1 MNKQNKSQN
10 KSITIQK
17 EHDFIIETTSKP
29 APASKNMTLYEGMRE
44 LLQVINAITEKAL
57 QSLAKDHGT
66 TADQYT
72 YINNAKSA
80 VQAVTS
86 NKSNKIITNFAVY
99 AHNCCELWNEFFN
112 ISGFEYL
119 DIIEN
124 NEEYS
129 KGLETITADIID
141 IVTYQ
146 LCYFFKFWTFK
157 QILNNEYSSHKEIIN
172 GKLVN
177 TCFNYQEELKTLFTN
192 TDSAGVK
199 TYFKI
204 IQNYAIDA
212 TTDSIF
218 HVDKFQQ
225 HNEFEEYT
233 FTAWRNNNSLPYT
246 IKRYILKDGER
257 EAQIVDIGAFI
268 FNKRICK
275 IYKRYFN
282 SSRFSPYNPLTTYRD
297 NIDNIDLLDFCNSY
311 HPPFFEMPVVDPD
324 SIQACEEMYQEFLE
338 IENYLCDYQNELV
351 QFDLDYL
358 AHLVQKPYEGV
369 EYIMLYVS
377 KERGVGKGVSLAV
390 WCYLVGAGNYT
401 DIGANFENIIG
412 HYNIDIARTILQF
425 KEELGTKT
433 SDGRKIAEYPLYKEE
448 IKKLVAKDSA
458 WVSGKWVKGHM
469 ARIFPR
475 IVLHTNNKN
484 EISVDGKSDRRLV
497 IHVANEDTKK
507 REKIK
512 ELAINFGHKLDQQQN
527 GQIGREFIKYMTLK
541 LLQRQISPTFAHD
554 FNKTPILRRLILKY
568 APMEITAKYEVC
580 KLSLYDLAIELQA
593 IKEHRQRSL
602 GDYILL
608 ENKERKKQLETIE
621 FNANKRVIY
630 DAKTCAEIVQ
640 DLKRQDR
647 RVYISD
653 SPMLILN
660 TYLKNR
666 LDVLNAY
673 GNIELQAGYIIGKN
687 GRYEATNDS
696 KQLSYFWSD
705 FIKKYPSI
713 MQSNKPTSKGN
724 CYTLAPNFEELIINI
739 VDQEDQELE

>member
-1 MNKQNKSQN
+1 MNKQNKS
-10 KSITIQK
+10 ITTQK
-17 EHDFIIETTSKP
+17 EHGFIIETASATTSKT
-29 APASKNMTLYEGMRE
+29 APASKNVTLYEGMRE
-44 LLQVINAITEKAL
+44 LLQVINTITEKAL
-57 QSLAKDHGT
+57 QSLAKEHGT

-80 VQAVTS
+80 VQAVAT
-86 NKSNKIITNFAVY
+86 NKIITNFAVY

-124 NEEYS
+124 NEEYN

-297 NIDNIDLLDFCNSY
+297 NIDNIDL
-311 HPPFFEMPVVDPD
+311 
-324 SIQACEEMYQEFLE
+324 
-338 IENYLCDYQNELV
+338 
-351 QFDLDYL
+351 
-358 AHLVQKPYEGV
+358 
-369 EYIMLYVS
+369 
-377 KERGVGKGVSLAV
+377 
-390 WCYLVGAGNYT
+390 
-401 DIGANFENIIG
+401 
-412 HYNIDIARTILQF
+412 F
-425 KEELGTKT
+425 KHV
-433 SDGRKIAEYPLYKEE
+433 RRC
-448 IKKLVAKDSA
+448 IKS
-458 WVSGKWVKGHM
+458 
-469 ARIFPR
+469 F
-475 IVLHTNNKN
+475 
-484 EISVDGKSDRRLV
+484 
-497 IHVANEDTKK
+497 
-507 REKIK
+507 
-512 ELAINFGHKLDQQQN
+512 
-527 GQIGREFIKYMTLK
+527 
-541 LLQRQISPTFAHD
+541 
-554 FNKTPILRRLILKY
+554 
-568 APMEITAKYEVC
+568 
-580 KLSLYDLAIELQA
+580 
-593 IKEHRQRSL
+593 
-602 GDYILL
+602 
-608 ENKERKKQLETIE
+608 
-621 FNANKRVIY
+621 
-630 DAKTCAEIVQ
+630 
-640 DLKRQDR
+640 
-647 RVYISD
+647 
-653 SPMLILN
+653 
-660 TYLKNR
+660 
-666 LDVLNAY
+666 
-673 GNIELQAGYIIGKN
+673 
-687 GRYEATNDS
+687 
-696 KQLSYFWSD
+696 
-705 FIKKYPSI
+705 
-713 MQSNKPTSKGN
+713 
-724 CYTLAPNFEELIINI
+724 
-739 VDQEDQELE
+739 

>member
-225 HNEFEEYT
+225 HNE
-233 FTAWRNNNSLPYT
+233 
-246 IKRYILKDGER
+246 IER

-497 IHVANEDTKK
+497 IHVANEDTDKS
-507 REKIK
+507 EKIK

>member
-29 APASKNMTLYEGMRE
+29 APASKNMTLYEDMRE

-124 NEEYS
+124 NEEYN

-225 HNEFEEYT
+225 HNEIEEYT

-484 EISVDGKSDRRLV
+484 EISVDGKGDRRLV
-497 IHVANEDTKK
+497 IHVANEDTANS
-507 REKIK
+507 EKIK

-640 DLKRQDR
+640 DLKRQC
-647 RVYISD
+647 
-653 SPMLILN
+653 
-660 TYLKNR
+660 
-666 LDVLNAY
+666 
-673 GNIELQAGYIIGKN
+673 
-687 GRYEATNDS
+687 
-696 KQLSYFWSD
+696 
-705 FIKKYPSI
+705 SI
-713 MQSNKPTSKGN
+713 FVNN
-724 CYTLAPNFEELIINI
+724 WI
-739 VDQEDQELE
+739 